1 MRLGRIFSIFMGLAV
16 LIVGLGIGGAWYI
29 KERKN
34 RFEALWN
41 EMRLS
46 LRPLQVIGET
56 AISIGNYYL
65 LENEDFIKI
74 FNSNPRLLF
83 FQFIGRTD
91 DGQPFEFSYSPVL
104 KKGMYSLYPKLYKIL
119 PTDSPERRAKKEK
132 RNQAILSKIKEYREQ
147 TDKFWKIPEE
157 FKTKNW
163 YLDTERGWFYMRLK
177 TKNKNGGE
185 VWGILDA
192 SDYQKALIHIIWI
205 VGGIVVTCVLL
216 VFWAGTI
223 ISQKLDK
230 VAYKFKEEIRKLGES
245 LDLTKS
251 LKLNLWITE
260 FNEISETLDNLIRK
274 IREVLKEVFFQSNN
288 LRQKAHVLSGI
299 SEKIK
304 ELVEIFKSQ
313 ITQLSQ
319 DATEVQKE
327 LVRINENLENMSEVM
342 QHLKGE
348 SENTSL
354 LLSQLEDD
362 VIKTKQR
369 SERLLEFSK
378 EIEGIGD
385 FILKVAE
392 QTNLLALNATIEAAR
407 AGESGRSFSIVANE
421 VKELAK
427 QIQDSVEEIQK
438 SVEQVKNG
446 ILEGN
451 ESIEKL
457 TQAVDQV
464 KDTGDTVVKSVENTT
479 SQIQEINN
487 TLKNTAEFYTKV
499 LAMNEKIFTLIQD
512 VAKKEQELM
521 ETAKELLT
529 MSNNL
534 QKTISLFKIE

>member
-1 MRLGRIFSIFMGLAV
+1 
-16 LIVGLGIGGAWYI
+16 
-29 KERKN
+29 
-34 RFEALWN
+34 
-41 EMRLS
+41 
-46 LRPLQVIGET
+46 
-56 AISIGNYYL
+56 
-65 LENEDFIKI
+65 
-74 FNSNPRLLF
+74 
-83 FQFIGRTD
+83 
-91 DGQPFEFSYSPVL
+91 
-104 KKGMYSLYPKLYKIL
+104 
-119 PTDSPERRAKKEK
+119 
-132 RNQAILSKIKEYREQ
+132 
-147 TDKFWKIPEE
+147 
-157 FKTKNW
+157 
-163 YLDTERGWFYMRLK
+163 
-177 TKNKNGGE
+177 
-185 VWGILDA
+185 
-192 SDYQKALIHIIWI
+192 
-205 VGGIVVTCVLL
+205 
-216 VFWAGTI
+216 
-223 ISQKLDK
+223 
-230 VAYKFKEEIRKLGES
+230 
-245 LDLTKS
+245 
-251 LKLNLWITE
+251 
-260 FNEISETLDNLIRK
+260 
-274 IREVLKEVFFQSNN
+274 
-288 LRQKAHVLSGI
+288 
-299 SEKIK
+299 
-304 ELVEIFKSQ
+304 
-313 ITQLSQ
+313 
-319 DATEVQKE
+319 
-327 LVRINENLENMSEVM
+327 MSEVM
-342 QHLKGE
+342 QYLKGG

-354 LLSQLEDD
+354 LLSQLKDD